1 MNITH
6 YIETRIK
13 NHKMMSDKLYT
24 DTRAFVEKP
33 IFATELL
40 RRYSPQAAAEN
51 LNGTI
56 DKMVAQ
62 ANAIDML
69 YNAEIKKAVKDARK
83 NTLPDAV
90 RNREVP
96 ADYQLQISNALT
108 LLNMSGDKITDD
120 EAFDILKPFFNDW
133 EQMRIFER
141 AMAHSLASAE
151 TRFTSPGDAA
161 YAVREKFPRTFGGI
175 LGLADMHAELFDE
188 AEILAEHIFTN
199 QRTYAQECYI
209 GDYCVRG
216 AVQSETYDS
225 LCTQDRLLVLAKEID
240 ALEDK
245 QLVSLAERAD
255 LLFSKSADPFQNNA
269 KTSVPYNT
277 DPDSDTDFIWE

>member
-1 MNITH
+1 
-6 YIETRIK
+6 
-13 NHKMMSDKLYT
+13 MMSDKLYT

-133 EQMRIFER
+133 EQMHAFER
-141 AMAHSLASAE
+141 VIMHNFERTPSELGAFGLRS
-151 TRFTSPGDAA
+151 RFPKAL
-161 YAVREKFPRTFGGI
+161 GGI
-175 LGLADMHAELFDE
+175 LDIADTHTRLFDE
-188 AEILAEHIFTN
+188 AEKLAKSLFTSHG
-199 QRTYAQECYI
+199 TYLHAVYVSGYEIKGEYI
-209 GDYCVRG
+209 ADGYEQL
-216 AVQSETYDS
+216 AA
-225 LCTQDRLLVLAKEID
+225 QDRIIEIAQNID
-240 ALEDK
+240 RLGTNGA
-245 QLVSLAERAD
+245 
-255 LLFSKSADPFQNNA
+255 FMADPA
-269 KTSVPYNT
+269 ILRGDAAVDVPA
-277 DPDSDTDFIWE
+277 PGAESDNMFIWLN